1 MNGLHLNMFV
11 NGKDIMGVIDTMGGR
26 LMLARKD
33 AGLNQ
38 LELLE
43 RLKEKGH
50 DITPAHWSRVEGN
63 KRGISLELLTAVAD
77 ILGQSLDYLTG
88 RPQFVHEVTEQFLTE
103 EATAVARLLD
113 SMDEDHRKHVLAHAQ
128 HLKRLDEERKALH
141 REIATL
147 LIESLSSVP
156 NGTAVRA
163 KSVLDKI
170 NVGWRELVS

>member
-1 MNGLHLNMFV
+1 MA
-11 NGKDIMGVIDTMGGR
+11 VIDTMGGR

-33 AGLNQ
+33 AGLSQ

-43 RLKEKGH
+43 KLKEAGY

-77 ILGQSLDYLTG
+77 ILEQSLDYLVG
-88 RPQFVHEVTEQFLTE
+88 RPQYTHEVAEEWATE
-103 EATAVARLLD
+103 EAPTVARLVD
-113 SMDEDHRKHVLAHAQ
+113 TMDEDMRRQVVAHTQA
-128 HLKRLDEERKALH
+128 LKRLDEERRALH
-141 REIATL
+141 SEIAAL
-147 LIESLSSVP
+147 LMETLSSVP

-170 NVGWRELVS
+170 NVGWREMAR